1 MSSEK
6 STCVLTHISSFFF
19 FLSRDYLQMNA
30 LADKFGEKL
39 VILGFP
45 CNQVQMR
52 RSQPVIPVLSLKS
65 VFNTV
70 SVNHGWMLSTHVTL
84 TSLFY
89 SLAIKKTGMGMRFCR
104 IWNMSD
110 QGRVTNQSWCLWR
123 NAWWMEKEPIR
134 FLIGSNLLSQLR
146 SEFAF
151 IWNIFFFPL
160 LPILPIFPFPFLFF
174 AFRFHPIFFL
184 DLFAL
189 FDIIL
194 SLICFSV
201 SQVKFALLMDW
212 RVAIWEP
219 LACRWNREMAAH

>member
-70 SVNHGWMLSTHVTL
+70 SVNHGWMLSIL
-84 TSLFY
+84 
-89 SLAIKKTGMGMRFCR
+89 M
-104 IWNMSD
+104 
-110 QGRVTNQSWCLWR
+110 
-123 NAWWMEKEPIR
+123 
-134 FLIGSNLLSQLR
+134 LS
-146 SEFAF
+146 
-151 IWNIFFFPL
+151 
-160 LPILPIFPFPFLFF
+160 
-174 AFRFHPIFFL
+174 
-184 DLFAL
+184 
-189 FDIIL
+189 
-194 SLICFSV
+194 
-201 SQVKFALLMDW
+201 
-212 RVAIWEP
+212 
-219 LACRWNREMAAH
+219 